1 MNVIQHQV
9 SADQDGQRLDNL
21 LFTLMRDCPK
31 SRIYRAI
38 RSGEVRVNGQRCRPM
53 RKLCKDDMVRVPL
66 FSSSSTI
73 TTHPKPLSE
82 CLKQAIL
89 YEDDVLFVFNK
100 PAGIAVHGGQYVR
113 KGLIDTLMQSSHFH
127 ESAIHLVHRL
137 DKATSGVLILA
148 KTRQATVSLTQ
159 QFQRRHVKKHYVALV
174 YGHIRC
180 VPFEMCH
187 FMMPTKHGGQHKMMC
202 CDTGQS
208 AKTHVEVIQHYH
220 WSNGDQD
227 VPLTYL
233 SLRPETGR
241 KHQLRCQLKEIGHP
255 IVSDNLY
262 FSEKRLYSQCV
273 VRLPFF
279 LHASRVAFIH
289 PVTQQS
295 IEMCA
300 PLPKELQQCLN
311 SLKPIH

>member
-1 MNVIQHQV
+1 MHVIQHQV

-53 RKLCKDDMVRVPL
+53 RKLCEGDMVRVPL
-66 FSSSSTI
+66 FSSNTKK
-73 TTHPKPLSE
+73 THPKPLSE
-82 CLKQAIL
+82 SVKQAIL
-89 YEDDVLFVFNK
+89 YEDDVLFVLNK

-137 DKATSGVLILA
+137 DKATSGVMILT
-148 KTRQATVSLTQ
+148 KTRQATVALTQ
-159 QFQRRHVKKHYVALV
+159 QFQKRHVKKQYVALV
-174 YGHIRC
+174 YGHIPRAS
-180 VPFEMCH
+180 FEMCH
-187 FMMPTKHGGQHKMMC
+187 FMMPTKSGGQHKMMC

-208 AKTHVEVIQHYH
+208 AKTHVEVMQHYV

-241 KHQLRCQLKEIGHP
+241 KHQLRCQLHEIGHP
-255 IVSDNLY
+255 IVSDALY
-262 FSEKRLYSQCV
+262 FTEKHLHSQCV
-273 VRLPFF
+273 AGLPFF
-279 LHASRVAFIH
+279 LHASRVAFKH
-289 PVTQQS
+289 PATQQS